1 MHLSGEVS
9 EWSIVHPWKG
19 CVPLSVPGVRIPL
32 SPPMLHLNYFLCSF
46 IIRFMKS
53 FIQNLNSI
61 LEMLESVEHEINLAG
76 YSLTEK
82 KVFFTIVQLT
92 AKEGSCNI
100 TDVINVSNLSRS
112 TVYKAIKKL
121 EQNMLLRVK
130 QSSFDKRESYLTVI
144 S

>member
-1 MHLSGEVS
+1 
-9 EWSIVHPWKG
+9 
-19 CVPLSVPGVRIPL
+19 
-32 SPPMLHLNYFLCSF
+32 
-46 IIRFMKS
+46 MKS

-82 KVFFTIVQLT
+82 KVFFTIFQLT

-100 TDVINVSNLSRS
+100 KDVINYSNLSRS

-121 EQNMLLRVK
+121 EKNMLLKVK
-130 QSSFDKRESYLTVI
+130 QSSFDKRESYLTVT